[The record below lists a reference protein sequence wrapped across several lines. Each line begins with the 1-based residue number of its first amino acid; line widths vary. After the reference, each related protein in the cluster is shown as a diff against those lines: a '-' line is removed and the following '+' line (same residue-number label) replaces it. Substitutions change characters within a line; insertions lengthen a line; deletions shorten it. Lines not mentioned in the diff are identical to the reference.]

1 MDADAFVA
9 NWYAE
14 KERLLSAA
22 SMPGTECE
30 AKITAM
36 GLSSEQTAQLH
47 DLLRTFATDVM
58 YTLLLGLDGSAS
70 LGNDQRS
77 YTLLDEDGSVIAKEG
92 DLEAAAYA
100 WFQERRAPRR

>member
-9 NWYAE
+9 NWHAE
-14 KERLLSAA
+14 KEKLLSDAW
-22 SMPGTECE
+22 MPGTECE
-30 AKITAM
+30 ARITAM
-36 GLSSEQTAQLH
+36 GLTSEQTVQLQ
-47 DLLRTFATDVM
+47 DLLGTFTRDVM

-70 LGNDQRS
+70 LGSDQRS

-100 WFQERRAPRR
+100 WFQEGRAPR